1 MLCPQRHTILATA
14 GEADNRSAAET
25 AIAVPLREFVAKLPA
40 ELRAEGDT
48 INTWCGLCGSRS
60 DTWICE
66 LRRTRYRTIDEA
78 RLELERL
85 ETEQMLAREPQS
97 SRN

>member
-1 MLCPQRHTILATA
+1 
-14 GEADNRSAAET
+14 
-25 AIAVPLREFVAKLPA
+25 LREFVAK
-40 ELRAEGDT
+40 LRAEGDT

-78 RLELERL
+78 RPELERL
-85 ETEQMLAREPQS
+85 EAEQMLAQALWGDLHLRQWP
-97 SRN
+97 N